1 MKLSNIRQTCLAATY
16 RLNSQVHKE
25 VSGYD
30 GASAMNNRVQYQQF
44 DITIR
49 TNLDGTPTRFDVV
62 WQIQNT
68 ENGRNLVN
76 SRFTCKEFDSE
87 KAAYE
92 FGLREARAWIDEHA
106 LLRTGYHDE
115 ESSRRRAPIGR

>member
-1 MKLSNIRQTCLAATY
+1 
-16 RLNSQVHKE
+16 
-25 VSGYD
+25 
-30 GASAMNNRVQYQQF
+30 MNNRVQYQQF

-49 TNLDGTPTRFDVV
+49 TNLDGTHTRFDVV

-106 LLRTGYHDE
+106 LLVKDTTMRSLAADVRPSDANFQAVRHPAFDLN
-115 ESSRRRAPIGR
+115 S